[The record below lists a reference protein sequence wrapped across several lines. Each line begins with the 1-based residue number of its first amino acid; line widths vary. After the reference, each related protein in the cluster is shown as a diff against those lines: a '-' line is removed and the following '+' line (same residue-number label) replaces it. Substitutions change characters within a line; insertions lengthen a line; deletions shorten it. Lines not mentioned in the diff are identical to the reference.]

1 MSNFV
6 FVEISKNSFY
16 VSSSGTILDKDF
28 DNVRFKIDTGCSYS
42 TIPIRKLLV
51 FNKDKLKD
59 LKESDIINNVFSM
72 ETYGVESGGIN
83 HPKPQTLE
91 EKMNCP
97 AIKFKHKLTN
107 FVLGGYSLPD
117 TDIFVNYDRHGNIL
131 IGMDILSKFDIHM
144 GISQI
149 TGKETLIAVLKSQ
162 SDKSDYY
169 NALRDHFNIAEV
181 NSLMAEVFR
190 NFMKGKGYN
199 NE

>member
-1 MSNFV
+1 MNNFI
-6 FVEISKNSFY
+6 ISELRNNSFTCRTDL
-16 VSSSGTILDKDF
+16 SILGF
-28 DNVRFKIDTGCSYS
+28 SFRSINFKLDTGCSFS
-42 TIPIRKLLV
+42 TIPFHR
-51 FNKDKLKD
+51 LKND
-59 LKESDIINNVFSM
+59 DSVCAELKEQDILNNFESM
-72 ETYGVESGGIN
+72 VSYGVE
-83 HPKPQTLE
+83 HPKPQTFE

-169 NALRDHFNIAEV
+169 NALRDHFSIAEV
-181 NSLMAEVFR
+181 NSLMAEGFR
-190 NFMKGKGYN
+190 NFMKEKGYN